1 VSGLRGQRSLSFEPD
16 LNRGVSR
23 AIRARG
29 PPTVDAVRSVD
40 LALYADELAARAATL
55 AAQLERAR
63 CRLRQEAIERE
74 ARRALGEGSVVRL
87 EALGLLRR
95 SDAHA
100 IRLEIR
106 ELASS
111 VAVVEELQAW
121 VEERLAAV
129 QDDVQGYTPVELGRP
144 AA

>member
-1 VSGLRGQRSLSFEPD
+1 VSGLCDQRSLSVEPY
-16 LNRGVSR
+16 LNRRVSR
-23 AIRARG
+23 AFRARRRR
-29 PPTVDAVRSVD
+29 TVDAVRSVD

-74 ARRALGEGSVVRL
+74 ARRALGEGSVARL
-87 EALGLLRR
+87 ETLGLIRR

-100 IRLEIR
+100 MRLEIR
-106 ELASS
+106 ELAAS

-121 VEERLAAV
+121 VEEQLA
-129 QDDVQGYTPVELGRP
+129 DVQEELP

>member
-1 VSGLRGQRSLSFEPD
+1 M
-16 LNRGVSR
+16 
-23 AIRARG
+23 
-29 PPTVDAVRSVD
+29 RSVD

-87 EALGLLRR
+87 EALGLIRR

-100 IRLEIR
+100 IRREIR
-106 ELASS
+106 ELAAS

-121 VEERLAAV
+121 VEERLA
-129 QDDVQGYTPVELGRP
+129 DVQEELP

>member
-1 VSGLRGQRSLSFEPD
+1 
-16 LNRGVSR
+16 
-23 AIRARG
+23 
-29 PPTVDAVRSVD
+29 VRSVD

-87 EALGLLRR
+87 ETLGLLRE

-100 IRLEIR
+100 IRMEVR
-106 ELASS
+106 ELAAA
-111 VAVVEELQAW
+111 VAAVEELQAW
-121 VEERLAAV
+121 VEERLAAA
-129 QDDVQGYTPVELGRP
+129 QDDLRGYTPAPLGRP

>member
-1 VSGLRGQRSLSFEPD
+1 LPFEPS
-16 LNRGVSR
+16 LNRVFSR
-23 AIRARG
+23 AFRARR
-29 PPTVDAVRSVD
+29 PPTVHAVRSVD

-74 ARRALGEGSVVRL
+74 ARGAIGEGSVVRL
-87 EALGLLRR
+87 KTLGLIRE

-100 IRLEIR
+100 IRMEIR
-106 ELASS
+106 ELAAS
-111 VAVVEELQAW
+111 VAAVEELQAW
-121 VEERLAAV
+121 VGERLAAA
-129 QDDVQGYTPVELGRP
+129 QEGLP

>member
-1 VSGLRGQRSLSFEPD
+1 LSFEPY
-16 LNRGVSR
+16 LNRSLSR
-23 AIRARG
+23 AFRALR
-29 PPTVDAVRSVD
+29 PPTVDAVRSLD

-87 EALGLLRR
+87 ETLGLIRKA
-95 SDAHA
+95 DAHA
-100 IRLEIR
+100 IRMEIR
-106 ELASS
+106 ELAAC

-121 VEERLAAV
+121 VEEQLA
-129 QDDVQGYTPVELGRP
+129 DVQEELP

>member
-1 VSGLRGQRSLSFEPD
+1 
-16 LNRGVSR
+16 
-23 AIRARG
+23 
-29 PPTVDAVRSVD
+29 VDAVRSVD

-87 EALGLLRR
+87 ETLGLIRR
-95 SDAHA
+95 SDAQA
-100 IRLEIR
+100 IRMEIR
-106 ELASS
+106 ELAAS

-121 VEERLAAV
+121 VEERLAAAR
-129 QDDVQGYTPVELGRP
+129 DDVHGHTPVELGRP